1 MRSMAL
7 SLMFGTV
14 VSFAGCSA
22 EPDLSTVRPLTYQD
36 LQIHNNWVYQKNN
49 EAKAAPFEGRPI
61 QVSGVGRV
69 KAAPNVAVITGQ
81 IKTEAPT
88 DDVAV
93 DMAAKLINDTQ
104 KRLDGQSAEL
114 NFMQILG
121 TEKRDED
128 CQKHNVEAQNR
139 YNEIVSDNQF
149 NKRIKVQ
156 IERGTNTSSKPRQPK
171 PRIRTKLCPVLNS
184 EVRINFVARVPS
196 GQASNVINMLTEAG
210 AEDVNL
216 FGYDFEDYDKL
227 YKDAAAKAVMDA
239 RGKAELIAAR
249 AGTQLREI
257 TDFRVDPPNRVSRYG
272 PQAMIITNH
281 ANRSVAPGRYN
292 DSVDLLNSGAQY
304 VTIPAVFETVNETV
318 VAQEASTELVTI
330 PATYETVRETV
341 VVQEASTEIA
351 IVNGRPVER
360 VIPAVTKQE
369 TRRVVKTPA
378 RTAERTIPAV
388 TKTLTRRIIK
398 TPARAE
404 RVGPEYG
411 SANNALKMSLA
422 GNRTIKV
429 QATLTYDYITPI
441 DGTLPKAKAFK

>member
-1 MRSMAL
+1 MRPMAL

-14 VSFAGCSA
+14 LGLAGCSA
-22 EPDLSTVRPLTYQD
+22 DPDLSTVRPLTYQD
-36 LQIHNNWVYQKNN
+36 LQMHNNWVYRKNN
-49 EAKAAPFEGRPI
+49 EAKATPFEGRPI

-69 KAAPNVAVITGQ
+69 KAVPDIAVITGQ

-88 DDVAV
+88 DSVAV

-104 KRLDGQSAEL
+104 RRLDGHSAEL
-114 NFMQILG
+114 NFTQISG
-121 TEKRDED
+121 IEKRDED
-128 CQKHNVEAQNR
+128 CQKHNVEARNR

-149 NKRIKVQ
+149 NTRIKAQ
-156 IERGTNTSSKPRQPK
+156 IERGINTPSKPRQPK

-184 EVRINFVARVPS
+184 EARISFVARVPS
-196 GQASNVINMLTEAG
+196 DQASNIINMLTEAG
-210 AEDVNL
+210 VEDVNL

-227 YKDAAAKAVMDA
+227 YKEAAAKAVMDA

-257 TDFRVDPPNRVSRYG
+257 TDFKVDPPNRVSRFG

-281 ANRSVAPGRYN
+281 ANRNVTPERYN

-304 VTIPAVFETVNETV
+304 VTIPATYETVSETIVVQEASAELVTIPAAYETVQETV
-318 VAQEASTELVTI
+318 VAQEASTE
-330 PATYETVRETV
+330 
-341 VVQEASTEIA
+341 
-351 IVNGRPVER
+351 IVIINGRPMER
-360 VIPAVTKQE
+360 VIPAVTKQIN
-369 TRRVVKTPA
+369 RRVVKTPA
-378 RTAERTIPAV
+378 RTTERTVPAV
-388 TKTLTRRIIK
+388 TKVETRRRIK

-411 SANNALKMSLA
+411 GANNALKMSLA

-429 QATLTYDYITPI
+429 QATLTYGYITPI